1 MNLYIRK
8 KRQKIK
14 REYTDFFGYDV
25 ESLKMIS
32 ALQFETFMEHKRQFE
47 KQILDNKKIIISTVA
62 KATAISFQKRKFR
75 KIVMDEATMVKENL
89 MFLAAFNA
97 EQIILI
103 GD

>member
-32 ALQFETFMEHKRQFE
+32 ALQFETFMEHKR
-47 KQILDNKKIIISTVA
+47 
-62 KATAISFQKRKFR
+62 
-75 KIVMDEATMVKENL
+75 
-89 MFLAAFNA
+89 
-97 EQIILI
+97 
-103 GD
+103 